1 MAAKPTPATAV
12 FALASC
18 CASCAACASH
28 LAASPQRNGSPAAQ
42 PFLANARYCM
52 VELLA
57 WPAQPASVVSAM
69 MAAITLPLLMSVSNA
84 TEAGVQP
91 QIPDHC
97 GGFQT
102 GVGMGPPS
110 RIGLLR
116 PRGLL
121 TTTAARLSS
130 PFAPSLARHSASQP
144 LCHRTGRRLSRPAHP
159 ISCAS
164 PCSAGRPCDVRFL
177 PCEAASSV
185 RSIDL
190 RKLERA
196 MAPAVVPEGVPVWEL
211 SVWRSIIATCYS
223 TEATPIPRSAAIAS
237 RVWLPWRE
245 RSRG

>member
-1 MAAKPTPATAV
+1 
-12 FALASC
+12 LASC

-102 GVGMGPPS
+102 GVGAPQAALGCCDLGAS
-110 RIGLLR
+110 LRRR
-116 PRGLL
+116 PRGFLL
-121 TTTAARLSS
+121 LSLRRWLDILLPSPCATEPVGAFRVRRIRFLVRPRVLLVVRVTYGFFRVRLLH
-130 PFAPSLARHSASQP
+130 PFAPSISGNWNAPWRLQ
-144 LCHRTGRRLSRPAHP
+144 LSRRGCLFGN
-159 ISCAS
+159 SRF
-164 PCSAGRPCDVRFL
+164 GVR
-177 PCEAASSV
+177 
-185 RSIDL
+185 
-190 RKLERA
+190 
-196 MAPAVVPEGVPVWEL
+196 
-211 SVWRSIIATCYS
+211 
-223 TEATPIPRSAAIAS
+223 
-237 RVWLPWRE
+237 
-245 RSRG
+245 